1 MPRPAARART
11 VARALPRVSPDYT
24 SRDYWNGIIKMGLS
38 KFFVLAVLRDGPM
51 HGYAIAKAVE
61 RVTHGCC
68 SPAEGTLYPVLR
80 EFEAAGYLRATSKTV
95 QGRQRRVYALTAQGR
110 RAFRVA
116 TEAWREATDAL
127 LRSDERGRPPRGTSD
142 CC

>member
-1 MPRPAARART
+1 MPRPVART
-11 VARALPRVSPDYT
+11 VARTVPRVTPDYT

-61 RVTHGCC
+61 AATRGCC

-80 EFEAAGYLRATSKTV
+80 EFEAAGYLRATSQTV
-95 QGRQRRVYALTAQGR
+95 QGRERHVYALTAQGR

-127 LRSDERGRPPRGTSD
+127 LRSDARGRKTPGTSD